1 MEWGVDRVDSGQQ
14 TETDRERRRDET
26 EVTTTTPRRR
36 CGGTPTALVWIAMP
50 VEVVVQPHSSLNTSK
65 GIVFCRD
72 LMECSEEEIKDELQ
86 CEMVTDVVRMLR
98 KENGRKVPTPL
109 ILTFA
114 LPQTCLPELSRK
126 NTVSV
131 AQGQRQPENRIRPSS
146 GFAQLEGCLPLQLTH
161 CCSPPAQSS
170 HCDHFCHKDYKF
182 QGYGKFCLNFQNG
195 KISLLGTGIPSG
207 TCQPKLGRAPYLSSP
222 GPDVI
227 SFNRV
232 RDSRTTRARTWQQ
245 KSPTFL
251 SNNHFLTRDRS
262 GWHQDSYY
270 RLLRQSKLTS
280 ALFCY
285 TFSECSSSS
294 TPHKQ

>member
-1 MEWGVDRVDSGQQ
+1 MTCRHFSSAGPPTLSVLRAGHTSAGGADANPLGPLHPAGGGFSLGNAPKGVANPHPWMEDLHPGPACLVFPSTPNRPLAAADRWRAGGGFSLSSMRGRESG
-14 TETDRERRRDET
+14 ETWKATSSRLAPYEGS
-26 EVTTTTPRRR
+26 P
-36 CGGTPTALVWIAMP
+36 GLGLVPWSAGIAI
-50 VEVVVQPHSSLNTSK
+50 Q
-65 GIVFCRD
+65 
-72 LMECSEEEIKDELQ
+72 
-86 CEMVTDVVRMLR
+86 
-98 KENGRKVPTPL
+98 
-109 ILTFA
+109 
-114 LPQTCLPELSRK
+114 
-126 NTVSV
+126 
-131 AQGQRQPENRIRPSS
+131 
-146 GFAQLEGCLPLQLTH
+146 
-161 CCSPPAQSS
+161 
-170 HCDHFCHKDYKF
+170 
-182 QGYGKFCLNFQNG
+182 CLNQRIVIKGAGRDIGNG
-195 KISLLGTGIPSG
+195 ALYP
-207 TCQPKLGRAPYLSSP
+207 SSP

-232 RDSRTTRARTWQQ
+232 GNSRTTRARKWQQ